1 MHTTCLMLLVI
12 PSPIIA
18 ETATTIYG
26 FSLLSGVESNSSR
39 HSANLSLHFAK
50 VPPLQIAS

>member
-12 PSPIIA
+12 PSPTIA

-26 FSLLSGVESNSSR
+26 FSCIQD
-39 HSANLSLHFAK
+39 ANLSLHFAK
-50 VPPLQIAS
+50 VPPMLISLSTNPYC